1 MAYRTVAATKTV
13 HGAAI
18 SQVNS
23 AMRNRNGLMVAAP
36 ESAAHAM
43 YDDSVNV
50 MPRIVQ
56 DLNRDIL
63 NV

>member
-18 SQVNS
+18 SQVNTAVRS
-23 AMRNRNGLMVAAP
+23 KNGLMVPAP

-43 YDDSVNV
+43 YDDNVKV
-50 MPRIVQ
+50 MPRMAQ

-63 NV
+63 HG